1 MKKIIFNA
9 IVIIIFYVM
18 IVTTESIVQNQ
29 LVLWDESYIHLL
41 IIMTITLTLL
51 FIFDNKKIDK

>member
-51 FIFDNKKIDK
+51 FIFDNKKNR